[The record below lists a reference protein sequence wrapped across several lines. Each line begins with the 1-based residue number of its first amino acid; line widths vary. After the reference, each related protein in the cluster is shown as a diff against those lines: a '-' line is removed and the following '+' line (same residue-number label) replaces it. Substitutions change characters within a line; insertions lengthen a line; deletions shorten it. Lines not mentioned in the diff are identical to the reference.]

1 MINYFLDTIIFD
13 TYYPFTMLN
22 SHLFTKMNN
31 SVGICVCLDNAIF
44 RHSSSVPCLV
54 G

>member
-1 MINYFLDTIIFD
+1 MMNNFFRNNLFD

-22 SHLFTKMNN
+22 SHLFTKMN
-31 SVGICVCLDNAIF
+31 SPVGICVCLDNAIF

>member
-1 MINYFLDTIIFD
+1 MNYFFRYNLFD

-31 SVGICVCLDNAIF
+31 SGHSCKYPWLIF
-44 RHSSSVPCLV
+44 VV
-54 G
+54 